1 MFCLRLTIDSFILSE
16 VVIVRCIKYKSILKR
31 GLSLTTQKLYWNK
44 QRQSH
49 KHCNIIKPAY
59 KKMEW
64 GGGGGGEGTNAIPQI
79 AVVLFS
85 VGLILLYFYS
95 YSLLL

>member
-31 GLSLTTQKLYWNK
+31 GLSLTTHKLYWNK

-49 KHCNIIKPAY
+49 KHCIIIKPAY

-85 VGLILLYFYS
+85 VG
-95 YSLLL
+95 

>member
-31 GLSLTTQKLYWNK
+31 GLSLATQKLYWNK

-49 KHCNIIKPAY
+49 KHCIIIKPAY

-64 GGGGGGEGTNAIPQI
+64 GGGGGSTNAMRLVSQSTSPHSAAQ
-79 AVVLFS
+79 
-85 VGLILLYFYS
+85 LIEPEGQN
-95 YSLLL
+95 